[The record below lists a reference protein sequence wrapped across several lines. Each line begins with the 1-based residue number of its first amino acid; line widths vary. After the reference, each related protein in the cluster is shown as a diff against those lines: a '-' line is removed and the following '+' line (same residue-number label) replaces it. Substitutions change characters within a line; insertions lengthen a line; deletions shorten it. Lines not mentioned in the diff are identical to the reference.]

1 MLLEAALNSPNP
13 NFVVFD
19 KDTLENLQLNMDN
32 EKSEVNGQED
42 SSKETKAQVKPAE
55 TEA

>member
-32 EKSEVNGQED
+32 QKPEANGEED
-42 SSKETKAQVKPAE
+42 SSKETLYDW
-55 TEA
+55 